1 LSRGLGLYALRQLLY
16 AIPVAVIASV
26 AAFYAL
32 RVSPGDPVNAIL
44 NPLALEQARDALRER
59 LGLDLPIYQQY
70 FVYVGNVLSGDLGTS
85 LRSGREIDSLIVEY
99 GGRTLLLTGTAMLL
113 SYLVAIPL
121 GVMAAVKRNSV
132 WDQSA
137 MVMANLGM
145 GIPGFWLALLL
156 IIAFSVNLAVLPVAG
171 SGSLAHLVLP
181 AFVLAAEGT
190 AVTMR
195 LMRSSMLEHLGQDY
209 VRTLYAKGL
218 DVKRVVWVHALRNA
232 LIPIISMAGLR
243 FGWIIGYALIVETV
257 FQWPG
262 LGFLLVDS
270 VIRRD
275 YPVAQAL
282 ALLLTFAVITGNFL
296 ANLAYAAA
304 DPRIRSG
311 ATH

>member
-1 LSRGLGLYALRQLLY
+1 MSRGLGLYALRQLLY
-16 AIPVAVIASV
+16 ATLVAVIASV
-26 AAFYAL
+26 AVFYAL

-70 FVYVGNVLSGDLGTS
+70 FVYAGNVLSGDLGTS
-85 LRSGREIDSLIVEY
+85 LRSGRGIGSLIVEY
-99 GGRTLLLTGTAMLL
+99 GGRTLLLTGTAMVL
-113 SYLVAIPL
+113 SYVIAIPL

-132 WDQSA
+132 WDQSS
-137 MVMANLGM
+137 MVLANLGM

-156 IIAFSVNLAVLPVAG
+156 IILFSVNLAVLPVAG
-171 SGSLAHLVLP
+171 SGTPAHLVLP
-181 AFVLAAEGT
+181 AFVLAVEGT

-218 DVKRVVWVHALRNA
+218 DGRRVVWVHALRNA
-232 LIPIISMAGLR
+232 IIPIISMAGLR

-311 ATH
+311 AAH